1 MLHFPVLT
9 AASGA
14 LLISQAHALYPVN
27 ELAKTPQMGWNN
39 WNSFGCDVNEELL
52 ISAKEKL
59 VQFGLR
65 DAGYLYIVLDDCWS
79 AGRSPNGSLQ
89 ANTTRFPN
97 GMADVA
103 DRIHNAG
110 FKFGMYS
117 SAGTYTCARYAG
129 SLNYEERDAQTFA
142 DWGVDYLKY
151 DNCYNEGQSG
161 NPLITYERY
170 KKMSDA
176 LNSTGRQILYS
187 MCNWGEDF
195 PWKWAQTVAN
205 SWRISGDICDSF
217 NRPDARCPC
226 TDNEEYNCALPGFH
240 CSAMNILNKVSHYVD
255 KGIPHAWNDL
265 DALEVGNGGMTDD
278 EYKTH
283 FTMWAAVKSALL
295 MGNNMD
301 RLSARDLSILN
312 NPAIIALSQDPLGVS
327 AVRIWRIDVDDDDLD
342 SYGQGELQLWSGP
355 LSGGD
360 HFVALLNA
368 ANRTRE
374 MSAAAHDIFHDA
386 GAEGASEASTAEWTL
401 HDLWANR
408 MPEEVAQALIDGNST
423 RAADLNVTSYYYN
436 ATETS
441 YEDGLAAENTL
452 LLGRSVATL
461 SPKGTITAA
470 VPRHGIMAYR
480 LRRAGQPRKR
490 DEL

>member
-1 MLHFPVLT
+1 MLKFRMLA
-9 AASGA
+9 AASA
-14 LLISQAHALYPVN
+14 AFFFPYTHALYPLN
-27 ELAKTPQMGWNN
+27 GLAKTPQMGWNN
-39 WNSFGCDVNEELL
+39 WNSFGCDVDEELL
-52 ISAKEKL
+52 LSATEKL
-59 VQFGLR
+59 IQFGLR
-65 DAGYLYIVLDDCWS
+65 DAGYQYIVLDDCWS
-79 AGRSPNGSLQ
+79 AGRSDNGTLQPNS
-89 ANTTRFPN
+89 TRFPN
-97 GMADVA
+97 GMAEVA
-103 DRIHNAG
+103 NRIHREG

-129 SLNYEERDAQTFA
+129 SLNYEKQDAQTFA

-161 NPLITYERY
+161 NPLITYDRY

-176 LNSTGRQILYS
+176 LNSTGRQMLYS
-187 MCNWGEDF
+187 MCNWGEDY

-205 SWRISGDICDSF
+205 SWRMSGDIYDSF

-226 TDNEEYNCALPGFH
+226 TGNEEYNCALPGFH

-255 KGIPHAWNDL
+255 KGVPHAWNDL

-283 FTMWAAVKSALL
+283 FTMWAAVKSVLL

-301 RLSARDLSILN
+301 KLSARALSILN
-312 NPAIIALSQDPLGVS
+312 NPAIIALSQDPKGSS
-327 AVRIWRIDVDDDDLD
+327 AVRIWRHFVDDVDK
-342 SYGQGELQLWSGP
+342 YGQGEIQMWSGE

-360 HFVALLNA
+360 YFVALINA
-368 ANRTRE
+368 GNSSRQMNAT
-374 MSAAAHDIFHDA
+374 ADDIFYDA
-386 GAEGASEASTAEWTL
+386 GAEGTSEEAMMEWTL

-423 RAADLNVTSYYYN
+423 QASSLNVTSYYYN
-436 ATETS
+436 ATETT
-441 YEDGLAAENTL
+441 YEDGLAKNDTL
-452 LLGRSVATL
+452 LLGTPVGTL
-461 SPKGTITAA
+461 AAKGSIAA
-470 VPRHGIMAYR
+470 EIPRHGIMAYR
-480 LRRAGQPRKR
+480 LRSTGRGLRKR

>member
-1 MLHFPVLT
+1 MMWHSPLLAVAS
-9 AASGA
+9 AA
-14 LLISQAHALYPVN
+14 LFFFQAHALYPLN
-27 ELAKTPQMGWNN
+27 ELARTPQMGWNN
-39 WNSFGCDVNEELL
+39 WNSFGCDVDEELL
-52 ISAKEKL
+52 ISATEKII
-59 VQFGLR
+59 QYGLR
-65 DAGYLYIVLDDCWS
+65 DAGYQYIVLDDCWS
-79 AGRSPNGSLQ
+79 DGRSSDGALQ

-97 GMADVA
+97 GMAEVA
-103 DRIHNAG
+103 DRIHDEG
-110 FKFGMYS
+110 FRFGMYS

-129 SLNYEERDAQTFA
+129 SLGYEQQDAQTFA

-161 NPLITYERY
+161 NPLITYDRY

-176 LNSTGRQILYS
+176 LNSTGRQMFYS
-187 MCNWGEDF
+187 MCNWGEDY

-205 SWRISGDICDSF
+205 SWRMSGDIYDSF

-226 TDNEEYNCALPGFH
+226 TGNEEYNCALAGFH
-240 CSAMNILNKVSHYVD
+240 CSAMNILNKVSHYID
-255 KGIPHAWNDL
+255 KGVPHAWNDL

-278 EYKTH
+278 EYKAH

-312 NPAIIALSQDPLGVS
+312 NPAIIALNQDPLGIA
-327 AVRIWRIDVDDDDLD
+327 AVRVWRYHVDDVDKYD
-342 SYGQGELQLWSGP
+342 QGEIQMWSGQ

-368 ANRTRE
+368 GNSTRE
-374 MSAAAHDIFHDA
+374 MNTTADEIFYDA
-386 GAEGASEASTAEWTL
+386 GEEGTSEESTVEWTI

-423 RAADLNVTSYYYN
+423 QAASLNVTSYYYN

-441 YEDGLAAENTL
+441 YEDGLAANNSL
-452 LLGRSVATL
+452 LLGVPVGTL
-461 SPKGTITAA
+461 SAKGTIVAE

-480 LRRAGQPRKR
+480 LRRAGGLRKR

>member
-1 MLHFPVLT
+1 MHLPWLATASVALFFPV
-9 AASGA
+9 
-14 LLISQAHALYPVN
+14 HALYPLN

-39 WNSFGCDVNEELL
+39 WNSFGCDVDEELL
-52 ISAKEKL
+52 ISATEKII
-59 VQFGLR
+59 QYGLR
-65 DAGYLYIVLDDCWS
+65 DAGYQYIVLDDCWS
-79 AGRSPNGSLQ
+79 NGRSSNGTLQ

-97 GMADVA
+97 GMAEVA
-103 DRIHNAG
+103 DRIHNEG

-129 SLNYEERDAQTFA
+129 SLNYEQQDAQTFA
-142 DWGVDYLKY
+142 GWGVDYLKY

-161 NPLITYERY
+161 NPLITYDRY

-187 MCNWGEDF
+187 MCNWGEDY

-205 SWRISGDICDSF
+205 SWRMSGDIYDSF

-226 TDNEEYNCALPGFH
+226 TGNEEYNCALPGFH
-240 CSAMNILNKVSHYVD
+240 CSAMNILNKVSHYID
-255 KGIPHAWNDL
+255 KGVPHAWNDL

-295 MGNNMD
+295 MGNDMD

-312 NPAIIALSQDPLGVS
+312 NPAIIALNQDPRGTS
-327 AVRIWRIDVDDDDLD
+327 AVRVWRYDVDDVDR
-342 SYGQGELQLWSGP
+342 YGQGEIQMWSGQ

-360 HFVALLNA
+360 YFVALLNA
-368 ANRTRE
+368 GNSSRE
-374 MSAAAHDIFHDA
+374 MNAMADDIFYDA
-386 GAEGASEASTAEWTL
+386 GEEGTSEESTMEWTI

-408 MPEEVAQALIDGNST
+408 MPEDVAQALIDGNST
-423 RAADLNVTSYYYN
+423 QAASLNVTSYYYN
-436 ATETS
+436 ATEMS
-441 YEDGLAAENTL
+441 YEDGLASNNTL
-452 LLGRSVATL
+452 LLGQPVGTL
-461 SPKGTITAA
+461 SAKGMITAE

-480 LRRAGQPRKR
+480 LQLAGGGLRKR